1 MGLTDDQKRE
11 CREIADVVAERVLEH
26 HTASCPHGKAL
37 EIFKARLVGACI
49 AAAVLSG
56 GTVFG
61 LAKLFGG

>member
-1 MGLTDDQKRE
+1 MGLTEDQR
-11 CREIADVVAERVLEH
+11 REIREISFEVVERVLERH
-26 HTASCPHGKAL
+26 LESCPHSQAFAV
-37 EIFKARLVGACI
+37 FKARLVGACV